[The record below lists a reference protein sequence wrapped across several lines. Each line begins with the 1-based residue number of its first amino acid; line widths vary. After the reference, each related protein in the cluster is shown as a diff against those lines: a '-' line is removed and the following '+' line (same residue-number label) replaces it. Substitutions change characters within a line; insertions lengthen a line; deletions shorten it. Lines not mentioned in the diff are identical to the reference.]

1 MDRFPLANESEL
13 GENERLDSRA
23 NNLIKT
29 ENEWGVSNSIPSEE
43 TVKTV
48 EDVKHSHT
56 LSTHE
61 IQEGVNLQEHNNS
74 VIANTGGKAEAESFP
89 TTLKFTTEKETSI
102 WTTEPPMKQKKVL
115 LLSSVGRSGSSF
127 LGLLLAALGD
137 NMYFFEPIRGMPKNS
152 QNNQSISEELVRYFR
167 CDIRENLLRV
177 GGRVDTSIIHPF
189 TKYKKAFQVKLQN
202 LIDLCRQ
209 QPLIIVKVIRL
220 RLEWV
225 RELMNRKEMENVK
238 VIHLV
243 RDPRGSL
250 TSIEKLEWKTTEVDI
265 CTRIYKVSEVG
276 YSVWMALMDLS
287 LFLI

>member
-61 IQEGVNLQEHNNS
+61 IQEDVNLQEHNNS

-89 TTLKFTTEKETSI
+89 TTFKFMTEKESSI

-137 NMYFFEPIRGMPKNS
+137 NMYFFEPIRGLPKNT
-152 QNNQSISEELVRYFR
+152 QNKQSVSEELVRYFR
-167 CDIRENLLRV
+167 CDVRLR
-177 GGRVDTSIIHPF
+177 PF
-189 TKYKKAFQVKLQN
+189 PKRAYRMNVKKLT
-202 LIDLCRQ
+202 DLCRQ
-209 QPLIIVKVIRL
+209 QPLIIVKVIRV

-225 RELMNRKEMENVK
+225 RELMNRKDMDNVK